1 MRSPRP
7 SVSAC
12 VAPVWCPSGVSR
24 QSLETVWKLRTSS
37 ISWSREPAQNGQKDT
52 LFGASRYRQT
62 RDPTRPA
69 TFQTVS
75 RETVWKIL
83 STSQPSYHEP
93 CHRDID
99 KRFSGGAQPLVV
111 LAHPPVLREPREGA
125 LHNPAARE
133 DLEAPARKQLL
144 PIDLPALF
152 RPLLRPHHRNLLWRR
167 LGSAMD
173 DLDTQA

>member
-75 RETVWKIL
+75 RETVWKIAEGL
-83 STSQPSYHEP
+83 STGLIWRQEATDRGSFDPSWLLSEP
-93 CHRDID
+93 
-99 KRFSGGAQPLVV
+99 
-111 LAHPPVLREPREGA
+111 
-125 LHNPAARE
+125 
-133 DLEAPARKQLL
+133 
-144 PIDLPALF
+144 
-152 RPLLRPHHRNLLWRR
+152 
-167 LGSAMD
+167 
-173 DLDTQA
+173 